1 MSELSTYCY
10 RHPDRET
17 GVSCQRCDR
26 FICVD
31 CATPG
36 AIGFLCPEDAKD
48 RVKIQ
53 KATFQKSLV
62 SSAPITFILIATNVL
77 VFVAE
82 LLFPGLI
89 YSLRYGN
96 VGSITEEGSLFRV
109 FTSSF
114 THSDTQYTH
123 ILFNMYSLFVLGTL
137 LEPMVGKIRFLTL
150 YAFSIFG
157 GGLGFLILS
166 TQYGS
171 VVGASGAV
179 FGLMGAYLVF
189 LIVMKLNAGQMYI
202 IIALN
207 LVLGFLPGI
216 AWEAHVGG
224 LVAGA
229 AVGYVLVS
237 TRNRVKQ
244 TAQTVAFV
252 GIGAALIVIWV
263 IANAPVNSLYN

>member
-31 CATPG
+31 CSSPG

-62 SSAPITFILIATNVL
+62 SSAPITFILIAINVL

-114 THSDTQYTH
+114 AHSDTQYTH

-137 LEPMVGKIRFLTL
+137 LEPMLGKIRFLTL

-224 LVAGA
+224 LVVGA
-229 AVGYVLVS
+229 AVGYVLVA
-237 TRNRVKQ
+237 TRNRAKQ
-244 TAQTVAFV
+244 TTQTVALV
-252 GIGAALIVIWV
+252 GIGIALFVVWFV
-263 IANAPVNSLYN
+263 ANAPVNSLYN

>member
-1 MSELSTYCY
+1 MSEITTRCY

-17 GVSCQRCDR
+17 GVSCQRCER

-31 CATPG
+31 CSSPG

-53 KATFQKSLV
+53 KATFQKSLL
-62 SSAPITFILIATNVL
+62 SAAPVTIILIALNVL
-77 VFVAE
+77 VYAAQQI
-82 LLFPGLI
+82 FPGLI
-89 YSLRYGN
+89 YSLWYAN
-96 VGSITEEGSLFRV
+96 VGSITEDGSLLRV

-114 THSDTQYTH
+114 AHSNTQITH

-137 LEPMVGKIRFLTL
+137 LEPMIGKIRFAVL
-150 YAFSIFG
+150 YAFSVFG

-166 TQYGS
+166 TQFGS

-189 LIVMKLNAGQMYI
+189 LVVMKLNAGQMYI
-202 IIALN
+202 IIGIN
-207 LVLGFLPGI
+207 LFLGFLPGI

-224 LVAGA
+224 LIVGA

-244 TAQTVAFV
+244 NLQTIALI
-252 GIGAALIVIWV
+252 GIGIVLVAIWL
-263 IANAPVNSLYN
+263 IANAPINSLY

>member
-1 MSELSTYCY
+1 M
-10 RHPDRET
+10 
-17 GVSCQRCDR
+17 SCQRCER

-31 CATPG
+31 CSSPG

-53 KATFQKSLV
+53 KATFQKSPLTA
-62 SSAPITFILIATNVL
+62 APITLVLIAINI
-77 VFVAE
+77 FVYIAQQLNPE
-82 LLFPGLI
+82 LI
-89 YSLRYGN
+89 YSLRYAN
-96 VGSITEEGSLFRV
+96 VGSVTEDGSLVRV

-114 THSDTQYTH
+114 AHSNTQITH

-137 LEPMVGKIRFLTL
+137 LEPMIGKLRILIL
-150 YAFSIFG
+150 YALSVFG

-166 TQYGS
+166 TQFGS

-202 IIALN
+202 IIGIN
-207 LVLGFLPGI
+207 LFVGFLPGI

-224 LVAGA
+224 LIVGA
-229 AVGYVLVS
+229 AVGYILVS
-237 TRNRVKQ
+237 TRKHLKPNVQ
-244 TAQTVAFV
+244 AFALV
-252 GIGAALIVIWV
+252 GIGIALGAIWI
-263 IANAPVNSLYN
+263 IANAPINSLYS

>member
-1 MSELSTYCY
+1 MSELTTRCY

-17 GVSCQRCDR
+17 GVSCQRCER

-31 CATPG
+31 CSSPG
-36 AIGFLCPEDAKD
+36 AIGFLCPEDSKD

-53 KATFQKSLV
+53 KATFQKSLI
-62 SSAPITFILIATNVL
+62 SAAPITFVLIALNVL
-77 VFVAE
+77 VYAAQQI
-82 LLFPGLI
+82 FPDLI
-89 YSLRYGN
+89 YSLWYAN
-96 VGSITEEGSLFRV
+96 VGSITEDGSLLRV

-114 THSDTQYTH
+114 AHSNTQITH

-137 LEPMVGKIRFLTL
+137 LEPMIGKLRFAIL
-150 YAFSIFG
+150 YAFSVFG

-166 TQYGS
+166 TQFGS

-189 LIVMKLNAGQMYI
+189 LVVMKLNAGQMYI
-202 IIALN
+202 IIGLN
-207 LVLGFLPGI
+207 LVLGFFPGI

-224 LVAGA
+224 LVVGA

-244 TAQTVAFV
+244 NLQTIGLIGT
-252 GIGAALIVIWV
+252 GIALVVIWL
-263 IANAPVNSLYN
+263 IANQPINSLY